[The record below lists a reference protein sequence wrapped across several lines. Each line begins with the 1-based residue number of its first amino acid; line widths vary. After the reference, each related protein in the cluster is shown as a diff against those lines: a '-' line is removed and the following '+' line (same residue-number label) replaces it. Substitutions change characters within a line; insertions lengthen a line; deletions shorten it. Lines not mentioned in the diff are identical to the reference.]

1 VAAVDLCLIDDVLS
15 LSARCSTFGSI
26 IVIGKMLH
34 FWQTPR
40 LVVLPARRSFLV
52 MPPIRY
58 FVVWLG
64 SFRF

>member
-1 VAAVDLCLIDDVLS
+1 VAAVDLCLIDDV
-15 LSARCSTFGSI
+15 F
-26 IVIGKMLH
+26 IVIGRMLH

-40 LVVLPARRSFLV
+40 LVVLPPRRSSLV